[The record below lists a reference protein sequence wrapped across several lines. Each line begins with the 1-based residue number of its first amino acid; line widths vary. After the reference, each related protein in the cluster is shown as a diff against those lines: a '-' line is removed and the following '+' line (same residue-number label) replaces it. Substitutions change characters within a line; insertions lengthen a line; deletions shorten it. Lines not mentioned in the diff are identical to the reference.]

1 MYLPLSDCLN
11 TYIFSFFLYTCTK
24 RLCLFRQSDKL
35 HYQEKQKH
43 ILNMKTNVYVYC
55 LLFHEVGTELFV

>member
-11 TYIFSFFLYTCTK
+11 TYIFSFFCIHVQK
-24 RLCLFRQSDKL
+24 DCLFRQSDKL